1 MQYFGFF
8 LLVVAVVGVIVALLQ
23 RSKGQKLAAAPFV
36 KTGEAASNPQAAD
49 AKGIISVEGQIA
61 CQQPLRGPQSG
72 QPCIYFHYKLEEE
85 HTKSKLTERGTETT
99 KEWRV
104 VSEQKQGTAFTLDDG
119 SGPVWVQITD
129 GVDADLQQS
138 FSGMPGTGAGGSVGG
153 MAAGLAVAALTGGRL
168 RATERI
174 LPAQGKLFALGK
186 HEQGRIAK
194 TDGMLGKLILSPKG
208 REGLMGATKRNM
220 IIGFVLAGVGVVA
233 GLPMA
238 IFGKPPVTDECPS
251 AGFSDVNAKGCKGHI
266 SDDDGLTLPW
276 TVTKD
281 GDYVI
286 NVTQPNV
293 KYPIWP
299 RLTLLSSTGAK
310 IGQAKGLGKG
320 ENANLPEHLAA
331 GSYKINVRDDVDGY
345 AAPFKE
351 GGGLSFWLDV
361 QAAPP
366 GSIAAPSASAV
377 ASAAPPPVLA
387 PKPGPKPVAPAP
399 KPSGKPH

>member
-1 MQYFGFF
+1 MQYLGFF
-8 LLVVAVVGVIVALLQ
+8 LLVVAIVGVIIGLLQ
-23 RSKGQKLAAAPFV
+23 RSKGQKLVSAPFR

-49 AKGIISVEGQIA
+49 AKGTISVEGQIV

-72 QPCIYFHYKLEEE
+72 QPCVYFHYKLEEE

-104 VSEQKQGTAFTLDDG
+104 ISEQKQGTSFMLDDG
-119 SGPVWVQITD
+119 TGPVWVQITD
-129 GVDADLQQS
+129 GVDADLHQS
-138 FSGMPGTGAGGSVGG
+138 FSGMPGTGAGGSLGG

-174 LPAQGKLFALGK
+174 IPAQGKLFALGK
-186 HEQGRIAK
+186 HDQGRIAK
-194 TDGMLGKLILSPKG
+194 TDGMMGKLILSPKG
-208 REGLMGATKRNM
+208 RDGLIGATKRNM
-220 IIGFVLAGVGVVA
+220 IIGFALAGVGVVA

-238 IFGKPPVTDECPS
+238 IFGKAPVTDECPS
-251 AGFSDVNAKGCKGHI
+251 AGFKDINATGCKGHI
-266 SDDDGLTLPW
+266 SDDSGLTLPW
-276 TVTKD
+276 TVTKE
-281 GDYVI
+281 GDYIV

-299 RLTLLSSTGAK
+299 RLTLTSSAGSK

-331 GSYKINVRDDVDGY
+331 GTYNINVRDDVDGY

-351 GGGLSFWLDV
+351 GGGLSFWIDI
-361 QAAPP
+361 QNAPP
-366 GSIAAPSASAV
+366 GSITAPSASAV
-377 ASAAPPPVLA
+377 ASAAAPTPVVA
-387 PKPGPKPVAPAP
+387 PKPGPKPVAPKPTP
-399 KPSGKPH
+399 KPH